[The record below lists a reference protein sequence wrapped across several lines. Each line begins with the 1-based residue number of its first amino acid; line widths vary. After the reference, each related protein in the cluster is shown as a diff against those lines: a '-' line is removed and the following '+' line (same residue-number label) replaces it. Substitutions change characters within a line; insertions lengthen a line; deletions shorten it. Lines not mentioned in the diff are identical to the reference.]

1 MNANILAMESNK
13 QFKGQSINIGS
24 GSNYSVNEI
33 AEAFGGPVE
42 FVGNVIEP
50 KTTLA
55 DNSLAKSQLGWET
68 TKDVIEW
75 IKENK

>member
-1 MNANILAMESNK
+1 MESNK

-55 DNSLAKSQLGWET
+55 DNFS
-68 TKDVIEW
+68 
-75 IKENK
+75 